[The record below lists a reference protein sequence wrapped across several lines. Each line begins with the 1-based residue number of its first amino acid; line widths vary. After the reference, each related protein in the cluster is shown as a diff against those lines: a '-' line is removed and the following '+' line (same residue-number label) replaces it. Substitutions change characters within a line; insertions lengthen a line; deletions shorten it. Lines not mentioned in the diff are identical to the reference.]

1 MKNKQ
6 KRKLYVHT
14 SRSRFTK
21 KSKFNNLSNSIPSIT
36 VAWLDPKN
44 NDYLNR
50 KARLRSIGNYLQK
63 FNDTNSCINYL
74 LSIKNNL
81 RKLFLVLPGSSGRKI
96 VPLINDQTNIL
107 FIYIFCEDREKH
119 EGWIK
124 SYSNK
129 IRGVFIDKHELLTKL
144 NEDVDF
150 YTKTIPILMIPEKV
164 KKEEKSVHDLSKE
177 EASFIWYGL
186 LIEILN
192 RMPLTSV
199 SRKDLLNECRKEY
212 QEDPIELRKIQEFEE
227 TYNTDNVIEWYTR
240 DAFLYRLLNRALST
254 RDISIIFRFR
264 FVLVDLHHRLTYLH
278 NKYIQ
283 SLDDTKSLTVYRG
296 QGLKI
301 DELNDL
307 KNNINGRIAMNS
319 FISASLSSEVALDFA
334 GNGTGRPLFESVLF
348 LIESIFQIESVEQLT
363 DKIWLVTLILC
374 EDEINSIK
382 DELIDSLKSE
392 IDETA
397 DVLTLAK
404 FLLEMDD
411 LDKAEEFYTLLLNE
425 LPTDHPDVITIKN
438 DLGGVYRE
446 KGQYLQALETH
457 QQALNLHRLL
467 MPSDFVQRAAIF
479 NDIGYVYFELGDYC
493 QSLKYHQKTLRI
505 RRKHQPFYKNHLAI
519 TYKHL
524 GSVYNEIGKKKIALR
539 CHRKALAIERQHYPE
554 ADPHLGSTYNNIGE
568 VYLSMQNIKKARIYL
583 EKGLD
588 IRLKSLPSNHRS
600 LAVSY
605 SNLAQFYDYNN
616 EHEKALEYH
625 QKSLDILL
633 NCLPS
638 NHIEIATI
646 YNNIGECFSD
656 LGDFTSALIHHKKA
670 LKIRYNL
677 LSTSRAQ
684 AEIVISYCNIGVLFS
699 DQNKYKLALKYFRKG
714 LILASTSPGKSKL
727 LAMVYYDIATVY
739 HNKSKINLAMK
750 YYNKALKFEYKANKS
765 NSSLDVAKIYFG
777 LGQMYDKKDDY
788 TTALIQFEKSLEIR
802 RRCLTS
808 DHSLI
813 EETLSTTAFI
823 YSKQGD
829 NDKAL
834 EYFKEALDLQ
844 MKSESIYLAST
855 CISIGSIYHAK
866 GDHQTALIYY
876 QNALKYAANDNPE
889 LGSLYYQIGLI
900 YDDKKDLDMA
910 LENYL
915 NALKYPSKIDSI
927 IDDVYERA
935 GSIYHTKRYYS
946 QALINH
952 KKALT
957 ICKNRKSDATVIYY
971 HIASVYD
978 DKAEHTKA
986 IKFYKKALKEY
997 REQKLSRTNLL
1008 SKIYNN
1014 MAGIYI
1020 QSNKSKLALNYYRK
1034 SLKLTLHSSMFS
1046 ADYADLAI
1054 VYNNIGTARSIL

>member
-240 DAFLYRLLNRALST
+240 DAFLYRLLNRALRT

-348 LIESIFQIESVEQLT
+348 QIECPIKTSTKPFANIQKYSYLKTEDEILFTIGAIFQIESVEQLT

-411 LDKAEEFYTLLLNE
+411 LDKAEEFYT
-425 LPTDHPDVITIKN
+425 
-438 DLGGVYRE
+438 
-446 KGQYLQALETH
+446 
-457 QQALNLHRLL
+457 
-467 MPSDFVQRAAIF
+467 
-479 NDIGYVYFELGDYC
+479 YFD
-493 QSLKYHQKTLRI
+493 R
-505 RRKHQPFYKNHLAI
+505 
-519 TYKHL
+519 
-524 GSVYNEIGKKKIALR
+524 
-539 CHRKALAIERQHYPE
+539 
-554 ADPHLGSTYNNIGE
+554 
-568 VYLSMQNIKKARIYL
+568 
-583 EKGLD
+583 
-588 IRLKSLPSNHRS
+588 
-600 LAVSY
+600 
-605 SNLAQFYDYNN
+605 
-616 EHEKALEYH
+616 
-625 QKSLDILL
+625 
-633 NCLPS
+633 
-638 NHIEIATI
+638 
-646 YNNIGECFSD
+646 
-656 LGDFTSALIHHKKA
+656 
-670 LKIRYNL
+670 
-677 LSTSRAQ
+677 
-684 AEIVISYCNIGVLFS
+684 
-699 DQNKYKLALKYFRKG
+699 
-714 LILASTSPGKSKL
+714 
-727 LAMVYYDIATVY
+727 
-739 HNKSKINLAMK
+739 
-750 YYNKALKFEYKANKS
+750 
-765 NSSLDVAKIYFG
+765 
-777 LGQMYDKKDDY
+777 
-788 TTALIQFEKSLEIR
+788 
-802 RRCLTS
+802 
-808 DHSLI
+808 
-813 EETLSTTAFI
+813 
-823 YSKQGD
+823 
-829 NDKAL
+829 
-834 EYFKEALDLQ
+834 
-844 MKSESIYLAST
+844 
-855 CISIGSIYHAK
+855 
-866 GDHQTALIYY
+866 
-876 QNALKYAANDNPE
+876 
-889 LGSLYYQIGLI
+889 
-900 YDDKKDLDMA
+900 
-910 LENYL
+910 
-915 NALKYPSKIDSI
+915 
-927 IDDVYERA
+927 
-935 GSIYHTKRYYS
+935 
-946 QALINH
+946 
-952 KKALT
+952 
-957 ICKNRKSDATVIYY
+957 
-971 HIASVYD
+971 
-978 DKAEHTKA
+978 
-986 IKFYKKALKEY
+986 
-997 REQKLSRTNLL
+997 
-1008 SKIYNN
+1008 
-1014 MAGIYI
+1014 
-1020 QSNKSKLALNYYRK
+1020 
-1034 SLKLTLHSSMFS
+1034 
-1046 ADYADLAI
+1046 
-1054 VYNNIGTARSIL
+1054 